1 MTTIDAELEI
11 CPAYGWQGGPEF
23 NTLIKQLR
31 SGRERRRPLWDY
43 AKHRYTLP
51 FQNITS
57 AAYLLELK
65 SLFMAARGQAESF
78 LVKDSSDYLAD
89 AALFG
94 FGNGAEDEFELLIG
108 YNFGSA
114 EYARKIMYPVAPV
127 FYVNGTPAT
136 ATFSDG
142 VVTFD
147 SPPASLAELSW
158 SGEYRVPVRFASD
171 AMPMSIDN
179 ISGNNLIMNG
189 SVELIEVWE

>member
-51 FQNITS
+51 FQNITN

-78 LVKDSSDYLAD
+78 LVRDSSDYLAND
-89 AALFG
+89 AVFG
-94 FGNGAEDEFELLIG
+94 FGNGTEDEFDLLIG
-108 YNFGSA
+108 YTFGSA
-114 EYARKIMYPVAPV
+114 QYARKIMHPVNPV

-136 ATFSDG
+136 ATFSEG
-142 VVTFD
+142 IVTFD
-147 SPPASLAELSW
+147 SPPSSLAELSW

-179 ISGNNLIMNG
+179 ISGNNFIMNG
-189 SVELIEVWE
+189 SIELIEVWE